1 MSGNDATASDAV
13 DLEPD
18 DGGCSHVG
26 TESVDA
32 DVRIVRSRKRE
43 NGRAYK
49 PSNQSGAVES
59 AVDSKS
65 AHAPETTRLDLS
77 AIASSA

>member
-13 DLEPD
+13 NVEPD

-32 DVRIVRSRKRE
+32 DVPIVRRRKRE
-43 NGRAYK
+43 RSEGRINLVINLGV
-49 PSNQSGAVES
+49 SRVQ
-59 AVDSKS
+59 
-65 AHAPETTRLDLS
+65 L
-77 AIASSA
+77 IANLHMDQNHQIRPLCDCF

>member
-1 MSGNDATASDAV
+1 LSGNDSTASDAV

-32 DVRIVRSRKRE
+32 DVPTVRRRKRE
-43 NGRAYK
+43 KGRAYK
-49 PSNQSGAVES
+49 LSNQSGCVES

-65 AHAPETTRLDLS
+65 AHAPEPPD
-77 AIASSA
+77 